1 MQHVFYSRNHFGGST
16 RSIQCR
22 SWHPRPNLTKIG
34 AAPDNVK
41 KRRSKL
47 GRNRIRGDACT
58 AMCLSTDCTGKER
71 QALELAAMCA
81 ARASASRRSEAQR
94 RSTGTCKA
102 RVGRFVQHAFP
113 DLDTSSISG
122 PPRPPRW
129 RTRFGSTDFRSNAS
143 YIKTSPPRRAH
154 PTRDAPRGTCRK
166 VAEKSPKSRLKRSP
180 RSEFQA
186 APK

>member
-22 SWHPRPNLTKIG
+22 SWLPRPNFTKIG
-34 AAPDNVK
+34 AAPGNVK

-94 RSTGTCKA
+94 GSTGTCKA
-102 RVGRFVQHAFP
+102 RVGRFFQHAFP
-113 DLDTSSISG
+113 DQTLRPYQGPHALQGGGPALD
-122 PPRPPRW
+122 PRN
-129 RTRFGSTDFRSNAS
+129 FRSYAS
-143 YIKTSPPRRAH
+143 YIKTSP
-154 PTRDAPRGTCRK
+154 RGEP
-166 VAEKSPKSRLKRSP
+166 AEKSPKSRRNL
-180 RSEFQA
+180 A
-186 APK
+186 

>member
-22 SWHPRPNLTKIG
+22 SWLPRPNLTKIG

-41 KRRSKL
+41 KRRLKL

-94 RSTGTCKA
+94 GSTGTCKA
-102 RVGRFVQHAFP
+102 RVGRFFQHAFP
-113 DLDTSSISG
+113 DQDTSSISG
-122 PPRPPRW
+122 SPRPPRW
-129 RTRFGSTDFRSNAS
+129 RTRFGSTEFSQQCVLHKDKPPAESTSNQGCA
-143 YIKTSPPRRAH
+143 
-154 PTRDAPRGTCRK
+154 TRNLPKSRRK
-166 VAEKSPKSRLKRSP
+166 VAEISPEKKSAK
-180 RSEFQA
+180 
-186 APK
+186 

>member
-22 SWHPRPNLTKIG
+22 SWRPRPNFTKIG
-34 AAPDNVK
+34 AAPDNIK

-94 RSTGTCKA
+94 GSTGTCKA

-129 RTRFGSTDFRSNAS
+129 RTRFGSTIISQLCVLADCVFMENQSKSCNNPDDLEM
-143 YIKTSPPRRAH
+143 TP
-154 PTRDAPRGTCRK
+154 APHDTMGRK
-166 VAEKSPKSRLKRSP
+166 QP
-180 RSEFQA
+180 
-186 APK
+186 

>member
-22 SWHPRPNLTKIG
+22 SWQPRPNLTKIG

-41 KRRSKL
+41 KRRLKL

-94 RSTGTCKA
+94 GSTGTCKA

-122 PPRPPRW
+122 SPRPPRW
-129 RTRFGSTDFRSNAS
+129 RTRFGSTEFSQLCVLHKD
-143 YIKTSPPRRAH
+143 KPPRRA
-154 PTRDAPRGTCRK
+154 CRK

>member
-22 SWHPRPNLTKIG
+22 SWLPRPNLTKIG

-41 KRRSKL
+41 KRRSKF

-58 AMCLSTDCTGKER
+58 AMCLNTDCTGKER

-94 RSTGTCKA
+94 GSTGTCKA
-102 RVGRFVQHAFP
+102 RVGRFFQHAFP
-113 DLDTSSISG
+113 DQDTSSISG
-122 PPRPPRW
+122 SPRPPRW
-129 RTRFGSTDFRSNAS
+129 RTRFGSTEFSQLCVLHKD
-143 YIKTSPPRRAH
+143 KPPRRA
-154 PTRDAPRGTCRK
+154 CRK
-166 VAEKSPKSRLKRSP
+166 VAEKSPKSRRNL
-180 RSEFQA
+180 A
-186 APK
+186 